1 MADGHG
7 KVTLKLEKIL
17 SMSFRKVWGPFFT
30 RSCEFKKIDD
40 ILSELSLQKPNIIL
54 MDIDAHE
61 VSALKGMTS
70 LLSSKELRAILIELR
85 GSTFHSVNKILNSF
99 NFTAKKFYQRFLA
112 T

>member
-1 MADGHG
+1 
-7 KVTLKLEKIL
+7 
-17 SMSFRKVWGPFFT
+17 MSFRKKYGDHPLQEVVNL
-30 RSCEFKKIDD
+30 RKIDD

-99 NFTAKKFYQRFLA
+99 NFYSKEILTKDVGNLIYTKRK
-112 T
+112 